1 MGQANGCGHDN
12 AFEKPVQP
20 GHFPVSGNGTL
31 VNMSNPHYIRIILGG
46 LAVAVSVLSGCR
58 QPQPDVRSLLSYPE
72 TWAAA
77 RNEDRLLCDAARKG
91 AGETDSAREK
101 LLTQFLASN
110 RVNDVVML
118 LEYANPACYSE
129 YRMIIVTKRDA
140 YQLSSSASGETAVCR
155 LKITRNERAEI
166 RRGLEVLAGYSNE
179 RIWLSHNAPCFVF
192 VTVYER
198 QKATRMFFSE
208 MPHVGLKRERVN
220 GIISKNSHY
229 LAFHRL
235 CEILL
240 LAKVEYGVVLEF
252 KTMQL

>member
-1 MGQANGCGHDN
+1 MNDLN
-12 AFEKPVQP
+12 I
-20 GHFPVSGNGTL
+20 
-31 VNMSNPHYIRIILGG
+31 IRIILGG
-46 LAVAVSVLSGCR
+46 FAVAVSVLSGCR

-77 RNEDRLLCDAARKG
+77 RNEDRLLCDAARKVAVG
-91 AGETDSAREK
+91 TDSAREK

-118 LEYANPACYSE
+118 LEYANPVCYRE
-129 YRMIIVTKRDA
+129 YRMIIVTTRDA

-155 LKITRNERAEI
+155 LKIAHNERAEI
-166 RRGLEVLAGYSNE
+166 RKSLKVLTGYSNE
-179 RIWLSHNAPCFVF
+179 RIWLSHNTPCFVF

-208 MPHVGLKRERVN
+208 EPRVWLKRERVL

-229 LAFHRL
+229 LEFHRL

-240 LAKVEYGVVLEF
+240 LAKVEDGVVLEF
-252 KTMQL
+252 KHMQL